1 MPGCPGM
8 GEPSGLFPNL
18 HVEFQ
23 KNRGGSSA
31 PLCFPP
37 HSTAAAWLEQEQLR
51 KWPFRESLGGG
62 SCPALDIETIGS
74 GYSLVP
80 FYLHDMDILGQ
91 SSGTAAQGVG
101 EFPFLEVFRSRED
114 VTLRDV
120 LSGNGGVG

>member
-1 MPGCPGM
+1 VNPVDC
-8 GEPSGLFPNL
+8 FPICMWNFRKTEEAVQL
-18 HVEFQ
+18 PFAFLLT
-23 KNRGGSSA
+23 A
-31 PLCFPP
+31 PLLR
-37 HSTAAAWLEQEQLR
+37 LEQEQLR
-51 KWPFRESLGGG
+51 KWPFRESLGGR

-101 EFPFLEVFRSRED
+101 EFPSLEVFRSRED

>member
-1 MPGCPGM
+1 MWNFRKTEEAVQLPFAF
-8 GEPSGLFPNL
+8 LL
-18 HVEFQ
+18 T
-23 KNRGGSSA
+23 A
-31 PLCFPP
+31 PLLR
-37 HSTAAAWLEQEQLR
+37 LEQEQLR

-101 EFPFLEVFRSRED
+101 EFPSLEVFRSRGN